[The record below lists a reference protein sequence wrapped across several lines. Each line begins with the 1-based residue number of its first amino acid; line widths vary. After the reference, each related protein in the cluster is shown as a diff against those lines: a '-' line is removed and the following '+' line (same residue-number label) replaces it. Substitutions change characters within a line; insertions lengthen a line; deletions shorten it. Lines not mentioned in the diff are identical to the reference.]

1 MKSVIENINLAVS
14 GLTGILVGL
23 LGLGIVAN
31 ILFGSSILIGDVV
44 GNLSA
49 LVSSLGD
56 QGLVGLI
63 VLIIILSIFGV
74 KSSK

>member
-31 ILFGSSILIGDVV
+31 ILFGSTVLIGDVV

>member
-31 ILFGSSILIGDVV
+31 ILFGSTVLIGDVV

-74 KSSK
+74 KPSK